1 MNQKYLIPLTAVFL
15 LFLVAYTG
23 VEGAGLQWF
32 FGIVFPYVAIIA
44 FLAGFVY
51 KVLGWASSAVPF
63 KIPTTCGQQKSLPW
77 IKHNAIDNPDTS
89 TGVFVRMILEIFLFR
104 SLFRNTKAAFNRNAS
119 NSLSYSWEI
128 FLWVGALAF
137 HYSFLVVVLRHFRF
151 FTSPVPSCLTM
162 LEYVDGIVQLG
173 LPGLFLSGVVL
184 LAATLFL
191 LARRIFDAKVTYISQ
206 AADYFPLFLI
216 IGIAATGLSMRY
228 FTKVDIIDIKTL
240 TMGLVTF
247 NWTIPEGIGGLF
259 YGHLFLVSILFAYF
273 PLSKLMHM
281 GGIFLSPTRNMATN
295 TRAKRHINPWN
306 YDVETHTYAQYEDH
320 FREKMI
326 EAGLPV
332 DKPLDKKE

>member
-1 MNQKYLIPLTAVFL
+1 MNQKYLIPLTTVFL

-44 FLAGFVY
+44 FLVGFVL
-51 KVLGWASSAVPF
+51 KVLDWASSAVPF
-63 KIPTTCGQQKSLPW
+63 RIPTTCGQQRSLPW

-89 TGVFVRMILEIFLFR
+89 TGVFIRMVLEIFLFR
-104 SLFRNTKAAFNRNAS
+104 SLFRNTKAAFNRNSS
-119 NSLSYSWEI
+119 NRLSYSWEI
-128 FLWVGALAF
+128 FLWLGALAF

-151 FTSPVPSCLTM
+151 FTSPVPSCIRF
-162 LEYVDGIVQLG
+162 LEYFDGIVQLG
-173 LPGLFLSGVVL
+173 LPGIFLSGIVL

-191 LARRIFDAKVTYISQ
+191 FARRIFDAKVTYISQ

-216 IGIAATGLSMRY
+216 IGIAATGIAMRY
-228 FTKVDIIDIKTL
+228 FTKVDIIGIKTL

-247 NWTIPEGIGGLF
+247 SPVIPEGVGGIF
-259 YGHLFLVSILFAYF
+259 YGHVFLVSTLLAYF
-273 PLSKLMHM
+273 PASKLMHM
-281 GGIFLSPTRNMATN
+281 GGIFLSPTRNMANN
-295 TRAKRHINPWN
+295 TRIKRHINPWN
-306 YDVETHTYAQYEDH
+306 YDVKTHTYPEYEDH

-332 DKPLDKKE
+332 DKKE

>member
-1 MNQKYLIPLTAVFL
+1 MNQKYLIPLTTVFL

-32 FGIVFPYVAIIA
+32 FGFVFPYVAIIA
-44 FLAGFVY
+44 FLAGFIY
-51 KVLGWASSAVPF
+51 KVLGWAASAVPF
-63 KIPTTCGQQKSLPW
+63 RIPTTCGQQKSLPW
-77 IKHNAIDNPDTS
+77 IKQNSIDNPDTS
-89 TGVFVRMILEIFLFR
+89 TGVFVRMVLEIFLFR

-119 NSLSYSWEI
+119 NRLSYSWEI

-137 HYSFLVVVLRHFRF
+137 HYAFLVTLLRHFRF
-151 FTSPVPSCLTM
+151 FTSPVPSCIQF
-162 LEYVDGIVQLG
+162 LEKIDGIVQLG
-173 LPGLFLSGVVL
+173 LPGIMLSGVVL

-216 IGIAATGLSMRY
+216 IGIAASGIAMRY
-228 FTKVDIIDIKTL
+228 FTKVDIIGIKEL
-240 TMGLVTF
+240 TMGIVTF
-247 NWTIPEGIGGLF
+247 SFVKPESVGGLF
-259 YGHLFLVSILFAYF
+259 YGHLFLVCILFAYF

-281 GGIFLSPTRNMATN
+281 GGVFLSPTRNMANN
-295 TRAKRHINPWN
+295 TRAKRHVNPWN
-306 YDVETHTYAQYEDH
+306 PDVDFHTYEQYEDH

-332 DKPLDKKE
+332 DKEE